1 MQLISARV
9 ARSFPKTIFNMMT
22 DLRQYSY
29 GSVRDYTPPQ
39 WAESLKVKPSAVV
52 PVGWCLLVG
61 VIRSWIFNLMS
72 FAFIF
77 TQLIQLPTPIHP
89 WSPPGLPEDFELS
102 IKRDDLTGSVLSG
115 NKVNEVFLC
124 DGLLKYLSLGFSR
137 AEQNSS

>member
-1 MQLISARV
+1 
-9 ARSFPKTIFNMMT
+9 
-22 DLRQYSY
+22 
-29 GSVRDYTPPQ
+29 
-39 WAESLKVKPSAVV
+39 
-52 PVGWCLLVG
+52 
-61 VIRSWIFNLMS
+61 MS
-72 FAFIF
+72 FTFIF

-115 NKVNEVFLC
+115 NKVNEVVLC